1 MRQRRASGPQV
12 RSRRHLCF
20 CASRRVVF
28 RPAHVGG
35 GGWLRW
41 PRGATK
47 CGGTTATRFKA
58 SHGRTTTVESGRR
71 SSELS
76 GRLHRVRVD

>member
-28 RPAHVGG
+28 RPAHVGRRRL
-35 GGWLRW
+35 LRR
-41 PRGATK
+41 PRAAVEWRRQNRATPLGSRRVMAAPPRLSLCAGAPSLAA
-47 CGGTTATRFKA
+47 GYAA
-58 SHGRTTTVESGRR
+58 
-71 SSELS
+71 
-76 GRLHRVRVD
+76 